1 MGQALVDQIERVQF
15 VERLD
20 VAMCMS
26 CLLPLLNLLSA
37 YAHEAMELRSPCPG
51 HADWPTMPLLGHA
64 DWPTMPLLSRG
75 LKISKLIVKELPW
88 RFALRF

>member
-26 CLLPLLNLLSA
+26 CLLPLLNLLNA
-37 YAHEAMELRSPCPG
+37 YAHEAMELRSPCP
-51 HADWPTMPLLGHA
+51 GHA